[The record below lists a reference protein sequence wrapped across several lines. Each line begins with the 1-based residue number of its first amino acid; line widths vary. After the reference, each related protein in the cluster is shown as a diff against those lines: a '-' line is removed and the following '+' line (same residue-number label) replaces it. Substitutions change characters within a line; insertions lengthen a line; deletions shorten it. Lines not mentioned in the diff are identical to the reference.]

1 MEELLSYRGK
11 VRNMYNL
18 GNNYYLMEASDRVSS
33 LTNILVLFR
42 ERVFCLIK

>member
-1 MEELLSYRGK
+1 MEELLSYKGK

-33 LTNILVLFR
+33 FDLYQI
-42 ERVFCLIK
+42 VF